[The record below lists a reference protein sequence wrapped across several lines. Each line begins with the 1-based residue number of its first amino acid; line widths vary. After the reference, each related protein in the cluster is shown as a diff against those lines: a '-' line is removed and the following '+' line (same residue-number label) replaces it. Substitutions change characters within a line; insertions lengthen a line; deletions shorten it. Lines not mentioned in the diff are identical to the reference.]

1 MIMFIT
7 ISHKIRRK
15 GERKWW
21 SCGKVLVLFPTLPLS
36 DFHSSFFSTWIGLK
50 NGSTFWKR
58 YFMIITIIVIYQQC
72 LLFFQ
77 GYCYW
82 NPFHLAAFG
91 DYCLPY
97 WAYYSHSV
105 LEIYTSIYASMP
117 LAFNS
122 GLTIPRYGPTLYIC
136 KSVPTTKFCSVFRLL
151 FSCTY

>member
-58 YFMIITIIVIYQQC
+58 YFMIMTIIVIYQQC
-72 LLFFQ
+72 LWFFLGILLLKSLSFGSLWWLLPSILGILFPLCR
-77 GYCYW
+77 YIPLYM
-82 NPFHLAAFG
+82 PP
-91 DYCLPY
+91 CLLP
-97 WAYYSHSV
+97 
-105 LEIYTSIYASMP
+105 SIVALLFPDMDP
-117 LAFNS
+117 LS
-122 GLTIPRYGPTLYIC
+122 IC